1 MHADQSRR
9 AGSRRAPSIAAA
21 ALLAVVA
28 LAALL
33 CPAAATQHAQ
43 KQAHAR
49 AAPIHAFFART
60 SGARSPSV
68 TALHTQPQTA
78 TDAQSQQAVGS
89 STSDL
94 SAAPLLRAAAL
105 QFTHGQSVL
114 QDSYSAFQRVSQ
126 RCGYHAIRRAASRS
140 ARRQS
145 AHAEAPC
152 DCTRFGRYSRLI
164 FESFVL

>member
-9 AGSRRAPSIAAA
+9 AGSRRGLS
-21 ALLAVVA
+21 ALLVVVA

-33 CPAAATQHAQ
+33 CPAVATQHAQ

-49 AAPIHAFFART
+49 AAPIHAFVART

-68 TALHTQPQTA
+68 TALHTLPQTA
-78 TDAQSQQAVGS
+78 TEAVGS
-89 STSDL
+89 SSSGI
-94 SAAPLLRAAAL
+94 SAAPLLRAAAS

-114 QDSYSAFQRVSQ
+114 QGSYDAFQRVSQ
-126 RCGYHAIRRAASRS
+126 RCDHCAIRGAARRS

-152 DCTRFGRYSRLI
+152 DCTLDWA
-164 FESFVL
+164 VLETHL